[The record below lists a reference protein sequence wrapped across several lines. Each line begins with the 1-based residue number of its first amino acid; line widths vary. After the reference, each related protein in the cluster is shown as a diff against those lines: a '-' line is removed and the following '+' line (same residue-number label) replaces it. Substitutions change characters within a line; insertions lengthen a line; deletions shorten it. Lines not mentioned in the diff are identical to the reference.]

1 MRIQPQIRD
10 LLLEAGLTEAEVL
23 VYMELLKQP
32 AQTKWDMVKRTKLN
46 RNHVY
51 RAFERLKGLNMIKQD
66 RFGLQAATLHTL
78 AREVEV
84 AGRKSKILAQKLRK
98 MTPFLSVP
106 TEVVEDFKVL
116 NTKSEILDIYLMMSQ
131 LKYDTCLDFGD
142 LEGYVPVLG
151 GMDPVF
157 KFRENR
163 YNQGAKNRAICT
175 TTGPYTQC
183 MLRKNDMNKFQ
194 SNIERLNVDYTG
206 KWLIFSDSNDR
217 VMFNDFTDP
226 DAPTGVL
233 VKSKIVADTQRLQ
246 FARFYENLEKF

>member
-1 MRIQPQIRD
+1 MKIQPQIRD
-10 LLLEAGLTEAEVL
+10 LLLEAGLTEPEVL

-32 AQTKWDMVKRTKLN
+32 AQTKWDIVKRTRLN

-51 RAFERLKGLNMIKQD
+51 RAFERLKGLDMIKNASSG
-66 RFGLQAATLHTL
+66 FQAANLNTL
-78 AREVEV
+78 AREVE
-84 AGRKSKILAQKLRK
+84 AASRKSRILAQKLRK
-98 MTPFLSVP
+98 MTPFLAVP
-106 TEVVEDFKVL
+106 VETVEDFKVL
-116 NTKSEILDIYLMMSQ
+116 NNKSEILDVYMMMSQ

-142 LEGYVPVLG
+142 LERYVPILG
-151 GMDPVF
+151 GMEPVF

-175 TTGPYTQC
+175 TTGPYTEC

-194 SNIERLNVDYTG
+194 SNIERLNVDYDG
-206 KWLIFSDSNDR
+206 KWLIFSDSDDHL
-217 VMFNDFTDP
+217 MFNDFTDP